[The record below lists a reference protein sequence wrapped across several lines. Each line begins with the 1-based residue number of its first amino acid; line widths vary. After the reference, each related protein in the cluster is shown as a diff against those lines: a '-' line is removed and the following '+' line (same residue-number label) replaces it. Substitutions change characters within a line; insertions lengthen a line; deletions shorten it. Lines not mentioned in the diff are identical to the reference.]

1 MMRRARPGRP
11 EQSDGP
17 LQEHGGEH
25 GWFDPLRRRR
35 AQVSG
40 VRSPSPINTLL
51 LLPAGIPWRREWWR
65 CAACGVSIKGANAV
79 TVVCSTGV
87 RLDGQGDF
95 VRDPPLPCGAWNTLE
110 CRCRLSAALLGR
122 PVRQHRVLHVPRRRG
137 KTFHVDTAR
146 VGKGRREWLRS
157 NAACV
162 RDKPGHVG
170 GRFGSFEKPQRGQA
184 LNRNW
189 RKSGPWLGL
198 VLCAGT
204 TTTVVFCPG
213 CTLYQVTTGALW
225 AAAGRPRW

>member
-1 MMRRARPGRP
+1 MVAGNC
-11 EQSDGP
+11 
-17 LQEHGGEH
+17 
-25 GWFDPLRRRR
+25 
-35 AQVSG
+35 G
-40 VRSPSPINTLL
+40 VRRGL
-51 LLPAGIPWRREWWR
+51 
-65 CAACGVSIKGANAV
+65 SIKGANAV
-79 TVVCSTGV
+79 QSSAVQACVLMARRFCPRSPCRAGHGTRWNGVVASRPDHIARATG
-87 RLDGQGDF
+87 
-95 VRDPPLPCGAWNTLE
+95 
-110 CRCRLSAALLGR
+110 

-146 VGKGRREWLRS
+146 VGKGRREWWRS

-204 TTTVVFCPG
+204 TTTVVYCPG
-213 CTLYQVTTGALW
+213 CTLYQVKTGALW